1 MKQWM
6 IKSPPTHT
14 EVTTRF
20 LFAYLKWLFLFFVD
34 GVNTSKRG
42 NKLNALQRLLG
53 QLLDTAIREDLLH
66 CSDHVTWCV
75 AICDLR
81 QGADVK
87 AVGDH
92 TIVLQNQPAPQ
103 HCKLK
108 ATKNQPTPQH
118 CKSKATKNQL
128 VPQHCKSKVTKK
140 NQPAHQHCKSKAT
153 KNQLAPQHCKSKVTN
168 KSACA
173 SALQIESN
181 KEVHRCFACT
191 LHAIGWLWKF
201 CSN

>member
-1 MKQWM
+1 MNDQV
-6 IKSPPTHT
+6 PPTK
-14 EVTTRF
+14 VTTRF
-20 LFAYLKWLFLFFVD
+20 LSAYLKRLFLFFVD
-34 GVNTSKRG
+34 GVNASKRG

-53 QLLDTAIREDLLH
+53 QLLDTAICEDLLH

-87 AVGDH
+87 AVSDH

-108 ATKNQPTPQH
+108 ATKNQLAPQH
-118 CKSKATKNQL
+118 CKSN
-128 VPQHCKSKVTKK
+128 VTKK
-140 NQPAHQHCKSKAT
+140 
-153 KNQLAPQHCKSKVTN
+153 QLAPQHCKSNVTKKQLAPQHCKSN
-168 KSACA
+168 VTKKSACT

-181 KEVHRCFACT
+181 KKVHHCFICT
-191 LHAIGWLWKF
+191 LHAIAWL
-201 CSN
+201 